1 MVQRT
6 NQVSEAMVLLFIVGV
21 FLLAIMIDRVRIVFW
36 NMISNR
42 FDHAK

>member
-21 FLLAIMIDRVRIVFW
+21 FLLAIMIDRVRIVMW
-36 NMISNR
+36 NVISNR
-42 FDHAK
+42 FLHAK